1 MSFSGPLMSE
11 DLKKVQEQL
20 AQIMKQNSKVKTK
33 KTDDFS
39 ENRSQELQNIE
50 EDQTESKYKQIIQN
64 SQSIP
69 DVGLVDQTSDLMQ
82 NIIKVMK
89 DQDLNNQLQ
98 ILTDQEISKPITSF
112 DLKNVI
118 NRMHQGIS
126 AEQQRMQGARNSNTD
141 SRNISMCQSSILNK
155 SATFGKSKSKSPA
168 LSSRTKAIINK
179 KQKNGEY
186 KPIYKRLDEIKQR
199 HEEAIMRTKG
209 MYPKVEEPIPSFQP
223 QINGNTIRIL
233 KYKNRQEQNWDE
245 FLKEMKDWDEKKT
258 SQIKQKQV
266 EKEIQTQQIHTFRP
280 VINRS
285 TQNILEKSPSFK
297 NDYDPQNMQNV
308 VSRLYSRMKEK
319 KQREEQRLKES
330 FSNSPFKP
338 KINQNSEKLFF
349 KMCNGVKVPLEER
362 MKQRTPIKN
371 TTDTTPRNQTP
382 QQGKV
387 SNMLDPIKEVQQ
399 STNMVPSFKNQGEQ
413 LNKSFQLQNSSI
425 SNKTF
430 TKEGFMQN
438 SSGLNQSIH
447 IQKNLSNNTNQ
458 LSLSNCS
465 FLNNNNNA
473 NLTNTSNINNIT
485 IQTPENKKSN
495 ILNTSKS
502 ISLSK
507 NKEKNPNNKSI
518 LGLSTK
524 ATSDTQKENN
534 YHILITDGNQSN
546 SQEDLKINR
555 SSIVKMKPSNSPQRA
570 SVNSQIESTKLAA
583 SNQKQNQQN
592 LSQQNSS
599 SNLAN
604 SNKLCQ
610 SINLFNQK
618 STQKQEEQTSSSPQ
632 RANVNLTYNIRSPK
646 LNHSPLKKSAVNYTM
661 TVQNIKAQTHKLSSA
676 SKFEVLNT
684 QISPLKD
691 LDNQNDVE
699 YGQNLKYIINLLKKE
714 DPSFSQQKN
723 SQMQSQHQNSQGSL
737 QIQNKIQKSPQK
749 KK

>member
-20 AQIMKQNSKVKTK
+20 AQIMKQTSKQKAK

-39 ENRSQELQNIE
+39 ESRSQDYQNNE
-50 EDQTESKYKQIIQN
+50 EDQTEQKYKQMISN
-64 SQSIP
+64 SQNIP

-98 ILTDQEISKPITSF
+98 ILTDQEISKPITGF

-126 AEQQRMQGARNSNTD
+126 AEQQRIQGARNSNAD

-155 SATFGKSKSKSPA
+155 SANFGKSKSKSPA

-199 HEEAIMRTKG
+199 HEETIMRTKG
-209 MYPKVEEPIPSFQP
+209 MYPKVEEPIPSFHP
-223 QINGNTIRIL
+223 QIKEHKFKIMQH
-233 KYKNRQEQNWDE
+233 KNRQQQNWDE
-245 FLKEMKDWDEKKT
+245 FLKEMKDWDEKKI
-258 SQIKQKQV
+258 SQIKQRQA
-266 EKEIQTQQIHTFRP
+266 EKEMKTKEIHTFRP

-285 TQNILEKSPSFK
+285 TQNILEKSPSLK

-330 FSNSPFKP
+330 FSNSPFRP

-349 KMCNGVKVPLEER
+349 KMCNGIKVPLEER

-371 TTDTTPRNQTP
+371 IIDTTPRNLTP

-387 SNMLDPIKEVQQ
+387 PNTLDPIKEVQQ
-399 STNMVPSFKNQGEQ
+399 SNNQVPSFKNQGEQ
-413 LNKSFQLQNSSI
+413 LNKSLQLQNSII
-425 SNKTF
+425 SNKTL
-430 TKEGFMQN
+430 TKEGFLQN

-447 IQKNLSNNTNQ
+447 IQKNISNNTNQ

-465 FLNNNNNA
+465 FLNNNNNG

-495 ILNTSKS
+495 GLNTSKS
-502 ISLSK
+502 IILSK

-524 ATSDTQKENN
+524 ATNDTQKENN
-534 YHILITDGNQSN
+534 YHILITDGNQS
-546 SQEDLKINR
+546 SQEDLQINR
-555 SSIVKMKPSNSPQRA
+555 SSIVKIKPSNSPQRA
-570 SVNSQIESTKLAA
+570 STSQIEQNRLAA

-592 LSQQNSS
+592 LSLQNST
-599 SNLAN
+599 SNLVN
-604 SNKLCQ
+604 SNKLSQ
-610 SINLFNQK
+610 SINLLNQK
-618 STQKQEEQTSSSPQ
+618 SAQKQEEQTSSPQ
-632 RANVNLTYNIRSPK
+632 KANVNLTYNIRSPK
-646 LNHSPLKKSAVNYTM
+646 LNHSPLKKSALNYTM
-661 TVQNIKAQTHKLSSA
+661 TVQNIKAQTNKLSSA

-691 LDNQNDVE
+691 LDNQNDIE

-723 SQMQSQHQNSQGSL
+723 SIMQSQHQNSQSSL

>member
-20 AQIMKQNSKVKTK
+20 AQIMKQNNKQKAK
-33 KTDDFS
+33 KSDDLI
-39 ENRSQELQNIE
+39 ENRSQDFQNNE
-50 EDQTESKYKQIIQN
+50 EDQTEQKYKQMISN

-69 DVGLVDQTSDLMQ
+69 DIGLVDQTSDLMQ

-98 ILTDQEISKPITSF
+98 MLTDQEISKPITGF
-112 DLKNVI
+112 DLKSVI

-126 AEQQRMQGARNSNTD
+126 AEQQRIQGARNSNTD
-141 SRNISMCQSSILNK
+141 SRNISMYQSSILNK
-155 SATFGKSKSKSPA
+155 SANFGKSKSKSPA

-199 HEEAIMRTKG
+199 HEEAIMKTKG
-209 MYPKVEEPIPSFQP
+209 MYPKVEEPIPCFHP
-223 QINGNTIRIL
+223 QINENTIRIMQT
-233 KYKNRQEQNWDE
+233 KNRQQQNWEE
-245 FLKEMKDWDEKKT
+245 FLKEMKDWDEKKI
-258 SQIKQKQV
+258 SQIRQKQA
-266 EKEIQTQQIHTFRP
+266 EKEIQTKQIHTFHP

-349 KMCNGVKVPLEER
+349 KMCNGIKVPLEQR

-371 TTDTTPRNQTP
+371 TADTTPRNVTP

-387 SNMLDPIKEVQQ
+387 PNTLDTIKEVQQ
-399 STNMVPSFKNQGEQ
+399 STNFVPSFKNQGEQ
-413 LNKSFQLQNSSI
+413 LNKSFQLQNSTI

-430 TKEGFMQN
+430 TKEGFLQT
-438 SSGLNQSIH
+438 SSGLNQSIR

-465 FLNNNNNA
+465 FLNNHNNA

-485 IQTPENKKSN
+485 IQTPENKKST

-534 YHILITDGNQSN
+534 YHILITDGNQS
-546 SQEDLKINR
+546 SQEELKINR
-555 SSIVKMKPSNSPQRA
+555 SSTIKIKPSDSPQRA
-570 SVNSQIESTKLAA
+570 SLNCQIEQNRLAA

-599 SNLAN
+599 SNLVN

-610 SINLFNQK
+610 SINLLNQK
-618 STQKQEEQTSSSPQ
+618 SAQKQEEKSSSPQ
-632 RANVNLTYNIRSPK
+632 KANVNLTYNIRSPK
-646 LNHSPLKKSAVNYTM
+646 LNHSPLKKSALNYTM

-714 DPSFSQQKN
+714 DPSFSQQQN
-723 SQMQSQHQNSQGSL
+723 SLMQSQLQNSQSSL